1 MRTIAVVNQ
10 KGGCGKTTTA
20 INLAGFLARDGR
32 RTLVVDMDPQA
43 HSTLGLLRHPP
54 ADAPTLFD
62 VFARALDGRG
72 PSLGE
77 VALPVS
83 DGLAVAP
90 SDVRLSAVQ
99 ESLAG
104 RDRREHILSRQIRTL
119 GAAYDYVIVDCPP
132 GIGLLTFNALLA
144 CDEAIVPVEPSFF
157 ALDGV
162 GRLLETLDVLA
173 RQTGHAIAWRAVV
186 TMYAGRTAYAR
197 AVVEDL
203 RTHLAGRCY
212 DITIRHSV
220 KLAEA
225 ASHGQPIATYD
236 TRCAGFED
244 YRALAREVLA
254 MDGSIGESRARTAD
268 GAASGPRPTSD
279 GVVFTIQAPEAHS
292 VQLVGD
298 FNGWT
303 ADDTDMQPAGPIWTR
318 VLKLEPGRYRY
329 RYIVDGQ
336 WLSDPLNEL
345 REPTPFGGDN
355 SVLELADIPR

>member
-20 INLAGFLARDGR
+20 INLAGFLARDAR

-54 ADAPTLFD
+54 ADALTLFD
-62 VFARALDGRG
+62 VFARALDGGG
-72 PSLGE
+72 PTLAGI
-77 VALPVS
+77 ARPVS

-104 RDRREHILSRQIRTL
+104 RDQREHILSRQFRTL
-119 GAAYDYVIVDCPP
+119 GTAYDYVIVDCPP

-162 GRLLETLDVLA
+162 GRLLETFGVLA
-173 RQTGHAIAWRAVV
+173 RRTGHAIAWRALV
-186 TMYAGRTAYAR
+186 TMYAGRTAFGK
-197 AVVEDL
+197 AVVEEL
-203 RTHLAGRCY
+203 RAHLAGTCY
-212 DITIRHSV
+212 GTTIRHSV

-225 ASHGQPIATYD
+225 ASHGRPIVSYD

-244 YRALAREVLA
+244 YRALAQEVMGA
-254 MDGSIGESRARTAD
+254 E
-268 GAASGPRPTSD
+268 AASGAAHPDTASDIVGAPRLTSD
-279 GVVFTIQAPEAHS
+279 GVVFTLQAPEAHR

-303 ADDTDMQPAGPIWTR
+303 ADDTVMQPAGPVWSC

-355 SVLELADIPR
+355 SVLDLSDTGR